1 MTNDWLE
8 TYLSLLGV
16 NGRTPTL
23 ETLTELARA
32 HKRVVFSN
40 AASLQRKAATP
51 TGAVPDMDNST
62 TLEAWQSEGS
72 GGVCYEVATM
82 LEGLLDGL
90 GFESYNVL
98 GEIFEPRAHQ
108 ANIVTVEGKRYLLD
122 LGNGA
127 PFIEP
132 IPIDDG
138 PYEIDFAGLGYRFDR
153 QGSDGRLV
161 QSRHIDGAWQPFAL
175 YEGEAAKPTE
185 RAEAFQLH
193 HELPARSFVMA
204 SFTLVQVRDG
214 DLLAVRDHTFNHY
227 KPSGRTTREV
237 HGVDAYRGLIRDEF
251 NLPDYPVDE
260 ALAAWAGVTG
270 ATI

>member
-1 MTNDWLE
+1 MTNGWLE
-8 TYLSLLGV
+8 RYLTLLDIK
-16 NGRTPTL
+16 GRTPTL
-23 ETLTELARA
+23 ATLTELASA
-32 HKRVVFSN
+32 HRRIVFSN

-51 TGAVPDMDNST
+51 DGPVPGMDSDST
-62 TLEAWQSEGS
+62 LNAWQSEAS

-82 LEGLLDGL
+82 LEGLLGGL

-108 ANIVTVEGKRYLLD
+108 ANIVTVAGKRYLLD

-127 PFIEP
+127 PFYEP

-153 QGSDGRLV
+153 QGPDGQLV

-175 YEGEAAKPTE
+175 YEGEAATPTV

-204 SFTLVQVRDG
+204 SFTLVQVRDN
-214 DLLAVRDHTFNHY
+214 DLLALRDHTFNHY
-227 KPSGRTTREV
+227 KPGGRTTREL

-251 NLPDYPVDE
+251 GLPNYPVDE
-260 ALAAWAGVTG
+260 ALAAWTQVTG